1 VCCLYCRALLTPPIP
16 LALLQVAACVSLMG
30 ALVQSGSGPSRSDP
44 RQAQASSMP
53 VEVLR
58 AMREAGAVKALAQAL
73 NLVSTEHPQVGHCCR
88 CCGCM
93 FDEADACCATA
104 SSEPAEL

>member
-1 VCCLYCRALLTPPIP
+1 
-16 LALLQVAACVSLMG
+16 MG

-44 RQAQASSMP
+44 RQAAASSMP

-73 NLVSTEHPQVGHCCR
+73 NLVSTEHPQVRWQLLLLWLCHQ
-88 CCGCM
+88 GCK
-93 FDEADACCATA
+93 
-104 SSEPAEL
+104 L

>member
-1 VCCLYCRALLTPPIP
+1 
-16 LALLQVAACVSLMG
+16 MG

-73 NLVSTEHPQVGHCCR
+73 NLVSTEHPQVR
-88 CCGCM
+88 CTAAAAPQLWFGVRGCKLHT
-93 FDEADACCATA
+93 CQ
-104 SSEPAEL
+104 L